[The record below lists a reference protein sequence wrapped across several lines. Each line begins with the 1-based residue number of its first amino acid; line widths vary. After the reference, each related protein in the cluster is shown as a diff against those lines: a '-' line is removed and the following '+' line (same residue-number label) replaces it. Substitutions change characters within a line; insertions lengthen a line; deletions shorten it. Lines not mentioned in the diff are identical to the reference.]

1 MTCRLKSNST
11 TPNPKASS
19 TDLLL
24 TREVAALLRF
34 NSVDGTLAHLRQH
47 GLTPIVRG
55 RAFLWRRN
63 DVAALIDQK
72 AVKQ

>member
-1 MTCRLKSNST
+1 MPKSP

-34 NSVDGTLAHLRQH
+34 SSVDGTLAHLRQH

-55 RAFLWRRN
+55 RAFLWRRT
-63 DVAALIDQK
+63 DVLALVSK
-72 AVKQ
+72 TKN